1 MHNKSVNVSHKYI
14 YCVTVLLSVYCKPIV
29 LHCKSVDFAP
39 QKSCL
44 RIVKVQLLFFRGI
57 IFIKPRLLFVK
68 QSYIYS
74 EEADEL

>member
-1 MHNKSVNVSHKYI
+1 MFIISISI
-14 YCVTVLLSVYCKPIV
+14 VLQFYYQCIVKPIV
-29 LHCKSVDFAP
+29 LHSKSIDFAT

-68 QSYIYS
+68 QPYIYS

>member
-1 MHNKSVNVSHKYI
+1 MFLISISI
-14 YCVTVLLSVYCKPIV
+14 VLLFYYQCIVKPIV

-74 EEADEL
+74 EEADE

>member
-1 MHNKSVNVSHKYI
+1 MFLISISI
-14 YCVTVLLSVYCKPIV
+14 VLLFYYQCIVKPIV

-39 QKSCL
+39 QKSYL

>member
-1 MHNKSVNVSHKYI
+1 MFLISISI
-14 YCVTVLLSVYCKPIV
+14 VLLFYYQCIVKPIV

-68 QSYIYS
+68 QPYIYNA
-74 EEADEL
+74 EADEL

>member
-1 MHNKSVNVSHKYI
+1 MFLISISI
-14 YCVTVLLSVYCKPIV
+14 VLLFYYQCIVKPIV

-57 IFIKPRLLFVK
+57 IFIKPRLLFIK
-68 QSYIYS
+68 QPYIYS
-74 EEADEL
+74 EEAGEL

>member
-1 MHNKSVNVSHKYI
+1 MFLISISI
-14 YCVTVLLSVYCKPIV
+14 VLLFYYQCIVKPIV

-68 QSYIYS
+68 QSYTYS

>member
-1 MHNKSVNVSHKYI
+1 MFIISISI
-14 YCVTVLLSVYCKPIV
+14 VLQFYYQCIVKPIV
-29 LHCKSVDFAP
+29 LHCKSVGFAP

-68 QSYIYS
+68 QPYIYS

>member
-1 MHNKSVNVSHKYI
+1 MFLISISI
-14 YCVTVLLSVYCKPIV
+14 VLLFYYQCIVKPII

-44 RIVKVQLLFFRGI
+44 RIVKVQLLFFRRI

-68 QSYIYS
+68 QPYIYS

>member
-1 MHNKSVNVSHKYI
+1 MFLISISI
-14 YCVTVLLSVYCKPIV
+14 ALLFYYQCIVKPIV
-29 LHCKSVDFAP
+29 LHSKSIDFAT

-68 QSYIYS
+68 QPYIYS

>member
-1 MHNKSVNVSHKYI
+1 MFLISISI
-14 YCVTVLLSVYCKPIV
+14 ALLFYYQCIVKPIV
-29 LHCKSVDFAP
+29 LHSKSIDFAT
-39 QKSCL
+39 QKSCF

-68 QSYIYS
+68 QPYIYS

>member
-1 MHNKSVNVSHKYI
+1 MFLISISI
-14 YCVTVLLSVYCKPIV
+14 VLLFYYQCIVKPIV

-57 IFIKPRLLFVK
+57 IFIKPRPLFVK
-68 QSYIYS
+68 QPYIYS

>member
-1 MHNKSVNVSHKYI
+1 MFLISISI
-14 YCVTVLLSVYCKPIV
+14 VLLFYYQCIVKPIV
-29 LHCKSVDFAP
+29 VHCKSVDFAP

-68 QSYIYS
+68 QPYIYS
-74 EEADEL
+74 KEADEL

>member
-1 MHNKSVNVSHKYI
+1 MFLISISI
-14 YCVTVLLSVYCKPIV
+14 VLLFYYQCIVKPIV

-68 QSYIYS
+68 QPYIYS
-74 EEADEL
+74 KEADAL

>member
-1 MHNKSVNVSHKYI
+1 MFLISISI
-14 YCVTVLLSVYCKPIV
+14 VLLFYYQCIVKPIV